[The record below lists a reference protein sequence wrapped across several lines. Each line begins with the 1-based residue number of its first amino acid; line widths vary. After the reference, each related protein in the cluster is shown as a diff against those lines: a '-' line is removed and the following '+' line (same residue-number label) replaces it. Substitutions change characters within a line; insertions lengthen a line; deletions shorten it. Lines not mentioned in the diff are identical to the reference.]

1 MLRRLFSPLTKITK
15 GLIIVLLLVAIAALV
30 VNRGELL
37 NQLRTESIVHDKS
50 IVDLKKEQVSEID
63 KLEGQHAMFRLFR
76 DSQHRGETASLRQQ
90 LSAQTQIAD
99 TAKGLSISRTLG
111 MRELGCLLLNYFD
124 ERGEYIVSVPGGEA
138 VVLVIETNSSEVH
151 KGVRF
156 EDSTGIRTEI
166 LWC

>member
-1 MLRRLFSPLTKITK
+1 
-15 GLIIVLLLVAIAALV
+15 LIIVLLLVAIAALV

-50 IVDLKKEQVSEID
+50 IADLKKEQVSEINRL
-63 KLEGQHAMFRLFR
+63 KGQHAMSRLFR

-90 LSAQTQIAD
+90 LSVQTQVAD

-111 MRELGCLLLNYFD
+111 MRELGCLFLKYVD
-124 ERGEYIVSVPGGEA
+124 EQGEYIVPVPGGEA
-138 VVLVIETNSSEVH
+138 VVLVIETNGSEVQ

-156 EDSTGIRTEI
+156 VDSIGIRTPI